1 MEKSVHVVRR
11 LSCLIF
17 TENLAIDCNFF
28 TSHCS
33 VELKCKQ
40 DDLVYSVNT
49 QALYSQYNW

>member
-17 TENLAIDCNFF
+17 TENLAIDCIFF
-28 TSHCS
+28 ISHCS
-33 VELKCKQ
+33 MVLKYQQ

-49 QALYSQYNW
+49 QALYSQYN